1 MRTLILLLL
10 ALVAFAGNS
19 LLNRAALAS
28 GAIDWGNF
36 TGIRLGSGALC
47 LILIYLARHRRWPT
61 AQMGSGAGPGPGS
74 GAAQWIMPLA
84 LFIYAA
90 AFSWAY
96 LDLSAATGALILFA
110 LVQITMQGL
119 AIIGGV
125 RLGIMQW
132 LGLALAMG
140 GLVWLLLPG
149 LAAPPLWPA
158 LAMAVSG
165 IAWGVYS
172 WLGRGA
178 VDPLAVTARNF
189 LLSVPLVLGFLFFTN
204 FIIIITPYGLLL
216 AVISGAVTSG
226 LGYAIWYAVLP
237 HISATNAGVAQLSV
251 PAIAALG
258 GVILLGEALTM
269 QLALGGAVIL
279 AGIGLTVLAPKRAP

>member
-10 ALVAFAGNS
+10 ALIAFAGNS

-36 TGIRLGSGALC
+36 TGVRLGSGALC
-47 LILIYLARHRRWPT
+47 LIIIYLVRHRKWPLLRADAGW
-61 AQMGSGAGPGPGS
+61 AQL
-74 GAAQWIMPLA
+74 IMPFA
-84 LFIYAA
+84 LFVYAA

-119 AIIGGV
+119 AVITGARPGP
-125 RLGIMQW
+125 LEW
-132 LGLALAMG
+132 AGLLIAMG
-140 GLVWLLLPG
+140 GLVYLLLPG
-149 LAAPPLWPA
+149 LSAPPLWPA
-158 LAMAVSG
+158 MAMALSG

-189 LLSVPLVLGFLFFTN
+189 LFSVPMVLGFLFFTN
-204 FIIIITPYGLLL
+204 FASFVTPYGLLL

-226 LGYAIWYAVLP
+226 IGYAIWYAVLP

-251 PAIAALG
+251 PAIAAIGGILLLNEKLTSQLVLG
-258 GVILLGEALTM
+258 GLL
-269 QLALGGAVIL
+269 IL
-279 AGIGLTVLAPKRAP
+279 AGIGLTILASKMPKKR